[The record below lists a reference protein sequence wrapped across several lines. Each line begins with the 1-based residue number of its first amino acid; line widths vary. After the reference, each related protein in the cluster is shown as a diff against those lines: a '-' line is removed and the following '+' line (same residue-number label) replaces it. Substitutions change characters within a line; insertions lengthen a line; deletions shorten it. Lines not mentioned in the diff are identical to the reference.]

1 MKPFFSSIA
10 GKLFI
15 PFLVSLTLYSNS
27 AAAVLV
33 SLDFD
38 GNDCS
43 GVFNP
48 SDPNYEASSFI
59 RADVPVEQRGFGDC
73 WIFAEDLPEELIS
86 PVIGK
91 FEPPFSEL
99 DDSSDMF
106 PSIDGD
112 EWTIDGNS
120 TGGWNY
126 TPGEGDPGIRFWVA
140 KAGNGFTL
148 YWEVSA
154 EDFEE
159 FCSPDDQINTFDC
172 MSGAQTVTQGEWDT
186 GGKDLSHIT
195 FYDSGLPPSE
205 KIPLGSSLPLFL
217 LSIAGIIGLHRFRP
231 INKY

>member
-1 MKPFFSSIA
+1 MKPITRSIVE
-10 GKLFI
+10 KL
-15 PFLVSLTLYSNS
+15 LTASILIIALSTQS
-27 AAAVLV
+27 AFATLV

-48 SDPNYEASSFI
+48 NSSNFEESYFL
-59 RADVPVEQRGFGDC
+59 RSGVSVEQRGFDDC

-99 DDSSDMF
+99 DDSSNMF

-112 EWTIDGNS
+112 EWTIDGNM
-120 TGGWNY
+120 TGNWNY
-126 TPGEGDPGIRFWVA
+126 NPGEDDPSIRFWVA

-148 YWEVSA
+148 YWEVSP
-154 EDFEE
+154 EDFEA
-159 FCSPDDQINTFDC
+159 FCSPQDQINTFDC
-172 MSGAQTVTQGEWDT
+172 MSAAQTVTEGEWDT

-217 LSIAGIIGLHRFRP
+217 LSISCIIGLHRFRP
-231 INKY
+231 NNKY